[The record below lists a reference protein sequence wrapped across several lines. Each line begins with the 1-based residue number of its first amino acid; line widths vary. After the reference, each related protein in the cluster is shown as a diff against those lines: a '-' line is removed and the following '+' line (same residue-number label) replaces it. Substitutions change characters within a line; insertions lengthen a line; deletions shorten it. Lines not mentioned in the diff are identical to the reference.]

1 MTVRCERPMVVF
13 LPMSRVV
20 RLMCAAFVAVSVSTV
35 TSAQSG
41 RESPLSVEATVGAA
55 RGRGGPVLA
64 PYREGVAIDAGV
76 TWAFHQVRGGP
87 LLLGLNVAKQTHI
100 GDDLLCPVLAG
111 STSCVPYYPQFRA
124 TSLLFGWQ
132 SSRPERGRIRLLGG
146 PGVYSASE
154 RDVDATPGWQGRI
167 DLSTPPLLHTALV
180 VSART
185 WVIPKANGVRYR
197 QHMFGGGIRIQ

>member
-1 MTVRCERPMVVF
+1 MRVRCERPMVAM
-13 LPMSRVV
+13 LPMSGVV
-20 RLMCAAFVAVSVSTV
+20 RLMCAAFVAVSVST
-35 TSAQSG
+35 TMSAQSG
-41 RESPLSVEATVGAA
+41 RESPLSVEATLGAA
-55 RGRGGPVLA
+55 RGRGGPALA
-64 PYREGVAIDAGV
+64 PYRDGVAIDAGV
-76 TWAFHQVRGGP
+76 TWAFHDVRGGP

-100 GDDLLCPVLAG
+100 GDDLLCPASAG
-111 STSCVPYYPQFRA
+111 GCVPYYPQFLA
-124 TSLLFGWQ
+124 TSVLFGWQ

-154 RDVDATPGWQGRI
+154 RDIDPTPGWQGRI
-167 DLSTPPLLHTALV
+167 DLSTPPLWHTALV